1 MNKFFSALEDVVA
14 SPADPAARQGV
25 LGAAQ
30 TLSGQFRAFDRYLGD
45 MQTSINGQIKDQI
58 TQINN
63 SAKQIAQLNR
73 DIAMAKAKTGEAPN
87 GMLNLRDQLVAELA
101 ERVDARLTIQ
111 DGGSYNLTLGNG
123 LSLVSGSTSFSL
135 EAMRA
140 SEDASRFV
148 VGYRDAGG
156 NLLEFPEST
165 FKDGQLGGLVTFRRE
180 TLDRTQNQLGQLAAS
195 LAVAFNQQHGKG
207 VDLYG
212 EAGGDFFAIGQ
223 PISYSNTQNRGDAVL
238 SVSYDATQLD
248 GLLASDYE
256 VSWSSATGYSVL
268 RRDIGT
274 AVAANHDPA
283 NGTLS
288 FGGLSVQISGTP
300 AEGDRFLLQPPR
312 RAASQLALNISD
324 VARLAAGQPAGG
336 SGSGD
341 NRNALQLQALQG
353 ERVVGGQATFTQS
366 YAMMVSD
373 IGNRTNIAAANFSAQ
388 QGLGEQLRALQQ
400 ADSGVNLDEEA
411 ANLIRYQQFYQA
423 NAKVIEVGATVLDIL
438 LGIRS

>member
-1 MNKFFSALEDVVA
+1 M
-14 SPADPAARQGV
+14 
-25 LGAAQ
+25 
-30 TLSGQFRAFDRYLGD
+30 
-45 MQTSINGQIKDQI
+45 
-58 TQINN
+58 
-63 SAKQIAQLNR
+63 
-73 DIAMAKAKTGEAPN
+73 
-87 GMLNLRDQLVAELA
+87 
-101 ERVDARLTIQ
+101 
-111 DGGSYNLTLGNG
+111 
-123 LSLVSGSTSFSL
+123 
-135 EAMRA
+135 
-140 SEDASRFV
+140 
-148 VGYRDAGG
+148 
-156 NLLEFPEST
+156 
-165 FKDGQLGGLVTFRRE
+165 
-180 TLDRTQNQLGQLAAS
+180 
-195 LAVAFNQQHGKG
+195 
-207 VDLYG
+207 
-212 EAGGDFFAIGQ
+212 
-223 PISYSNTQNRGDAVL
+223 L

-300 AEGDRFLLQPPR
+300 AEGDRFLLQPTR

-324 VARLAAGQPAGG
+324 VARRAAGQPAGG